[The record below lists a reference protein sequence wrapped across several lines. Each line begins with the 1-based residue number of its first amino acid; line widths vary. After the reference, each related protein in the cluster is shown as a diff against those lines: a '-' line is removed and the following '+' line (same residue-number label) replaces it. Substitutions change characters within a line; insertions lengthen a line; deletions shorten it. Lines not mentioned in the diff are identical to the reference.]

1 MYSLVVPAARGH
13 DAMAL
18 KLTTILIVIS
28 VDVSHP
34 IRQTISQSTYNLEG
48 TVPLTP
54 FVMTETDKVQ
64 ESFETFWDEMQYTN
78 VQRFI
83 VPYTADAIRP
93 PGAIAIRPTFYICFP
108 ILSLTAVVSICR

>member
-1 MYSLVVPAARGH
+1 LYSLVVPAARGH

-18 KLTTILIVIS
+18 KRTTILIVIS

-34 IRQTISQSTYNLEG
+34 IRQSTYNLEG
-48 TVPLTP
+48 IVPLTP
-54 FVMTETDKVQ
+54 FVMTETDKVH

-93 PGAIAIRPTFYICFP
+93 PGVEEAIPIVDTWVTNCKTIDVCF
-108 ILSLTAVVSICR
+108 